1 MKGDR
6 MGVNA
11 VEQRHVDLQISN
23 KVTRTVLQKDQ
34 DQFPALLKSRLENPD
49 EGTVPEKQKPIE
61 YTVQPGDNLWKI
73 GVKMFK
79 TDPGRIARDN
89 RLANPDLIRPGQKL
103 VIYPG
108 ETSKP
113 EKEKVTASWYGA
125 DHQNKITA
133 GGRPFDMNKDMV
145 AHKTLP
151 LGTKIR
157 MINPENGRTAVGR
170 VEDRGPFIKGRDLDV
185 SLALAKKLGFVQKG
199 VTQLMIEVIT

>member
-1 MKGDR
+1 

-11 VEQRHVDLQISN
+11 VEQRLVDLQISN
-23 KVTRTVLQKDQ
+23 KVTRSVPQKDQ
-34 DQFPALLKSRLENPD
+34 DQFSALLNSRLENPA
-49 EGTVPEKQKPIE
+49 EEIITEKAKPVE

-133 GGRPFDMNKDMV
+133 GGRPFDMNKDTV

-185 SLALAKKLGFVQKG
+185 SLALAKKLGFAQKG
-199 VTQLMIEVIT
+199 VTQLVIEVIT